1 GGVTRRDAERSRAG
15 QGRAMLIDET
25 FRMGGHARHDE
36 REAPATFPDA
46 LFKPWG
52 KRDPIGLYEEWLKQ
66 AGGAAGRLEQVEAE
80 VTEQVEQAAAQALKS
95 RETMPPGVSA
105 LAGVY
110 ADGKGR

>member
-1 GGVTRRDAERSRAG
+1 
-15 QGRAMLIDET
+15 MLIAET
-25 FRMGGHARHDE
+25 FRMGGHATHDE
-36 REAPATFPDA
+36 REARATFPDA
-46 LFKPWG
+46 LFQTWG

-66 AGGAAGRLEQVEAE
+66 QGVAARRLEEVEAE

-95 RETMPPGVSA
+95 RDTMPPGASA